1 MRRVREIRLGL
12 LSSLL
17 DILFCCVCVR
27 LDFKVLVCGDN
38 LADEEHE

>member
-1 MRRVREIRLGL
+1 MRRGPRNTSWLPFL
-12 LSSLL
+12 LVGYFVLL
-17 DILFCCVCVR
+17 CVLR